1 MGGGGGVR
9 GKEDDKTYVCRGWGM
24 IMVKME
30 GGGGGRKRE
39 RRGMGREKGRKEIIH
54 QLLLSMFA
62 FPKIPPL
69 VVNVEDQQPTTS
81 DWQLDVVSDC
91 PSVVA
96 FECPLLSAL

>member
-1 MGGGGGVR
+1 MGNDNGKDGGRRR
-9 GKEDDKTYVCRGWGM
+9 GK
-24 IMVKME
+24 
-30 GGGGGRKRE
+30 RKR
-39 RRGMGREKGRKEIIH
+39 GKGSEKGRKEIIH

-69 VVNVEDQQPTTS
+69 VVNVEGQQQPTTS
-81 DWQLDVVSDC
+81 DWQLDVVSHC